1 MDVSTFAIRKNWM
14 KMDLAKGV
22 LEGKSSMEC
31 IDPVVKEQKN

>member
-1 MDVSTFAIRKNWM
+1 LDEDRPN
-14 KMDLAKGV
+14 AKEV